1 MDPEAVAVVVLWVA
15 YVAALNAYY
24 VRRAAALLLEWWG
37 CE

>member
-15 YVAALNAYY
+15 YV
-24 VRRAAALLLEWWG
+24 RRAAALLLEWWG